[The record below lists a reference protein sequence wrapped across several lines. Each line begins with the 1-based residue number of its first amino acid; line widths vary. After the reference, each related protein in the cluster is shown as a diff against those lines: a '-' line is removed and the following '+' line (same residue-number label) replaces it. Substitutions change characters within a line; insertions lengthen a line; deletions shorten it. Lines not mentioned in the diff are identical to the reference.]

1 MSEPRGGASR
11 DTYRHGDLQQALL
24 DAGVELARD
33 GGPHAVVLREAT
45 RRVGV
50 SPNAAYRH
58 FADHRALLE
67 AVSDA
72 AQGFVADA
80 MEDELASATAAAE
93 RAVGTEDPAALA
105 AELARAHLRAV
116 GSGYLRFARS
126 EPGLFRAA
134 FSVPRVLDRADS
146 SAKAG
151 RGGRTPFQLLTIAL
165 DEHVEA
171 GILPAERRAH
181 TEFLAWSAVHGLAT
195 LMIDGPL
202 RGLPHELVGGVE
214 RRLLD
219 MVEQGL

>member
-1 MSEPRGGASR
+1 VSEPRGGASR
-11 DTYRHGDLQQALL
+11 DTYRHGDLRQALL
-24 DAGVELARD
+24 EAGVELARV
-33 GGPHAVVLREAT
+33 GGPDAVVLREAT

-72 AQGFVADA
+72 AQALVADA
-80 MEDELASATAAAE
+80 MEEDLAVATAALVDAIGGSSLT
-93 RAVGTEDPAALA
+93 AD
-105 AELARAHLRAV
+105 LARAHLRAV
-116 GSGYLRFARS
+116 GSGYLRFARA

-146 SAKAG
+146 PAKAG
-151 RGGRTPFQLLTIAL
+151 RGGRTPFELLTLAL
-165 DEHVEA
+165 DEHVGA
-171 GILPAERRAH
+171 GILPAERRPHA
-181 TEFLAWSAVHGLAT
+181 EFLAWSAVHGLAT

-202 RGLPHELVGGVE
+202 RGLHADLLGGVE
-214 RRLLD
+214 QRLLD